1 MNFICIQYYS
11 DSKRKE
17 SRTGSG
23 GKDKSKEQDKEKNK
37 ERDRSREREKEDDKD
52 KDKRKQV
59 HCSLV
64 MLLVGTE
71 DLRGSG
77 SISPVWPRFDP
88 SWESFAIVDPE
99 VHLMHTCSINK
110 EL

>member
-1 MNFICIQYYS
+1 MNFIYIQYYS

-37 ERDRSREREKEDDKD
+37 ERDRSREREKEDD